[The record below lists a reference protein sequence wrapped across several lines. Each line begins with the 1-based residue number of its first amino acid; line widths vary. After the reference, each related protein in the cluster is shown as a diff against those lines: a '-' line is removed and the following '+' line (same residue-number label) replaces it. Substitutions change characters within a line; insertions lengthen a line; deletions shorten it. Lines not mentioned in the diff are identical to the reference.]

1 VFTVMVA
8 ADSSPATGGFPLVG
22 DGDADVVE
30 LLLDMLVSTSSL
42 PAGSLEMGIVW
53 GQRGRKEEEEEETR
67 GGIELLVVGS
77 MMDQT
82 SFVAGDTE
90 EIEATMLVL
99 G

>member
-1 VFTVMVA
+1 MFGGIP
-8 ADSSPATGGFPLVG
+8 DSSPATGGFPLVG

-53 GQRGRKEEEEEETR
+53 GQRGRKEEEEEEDTR

-90 EIEATMLVL
+90 GIEATMLVL